1 MTTNHAA
8 YLSAGRVEDGQENT
22 WMNHA
27 IKAAIRIA
35 RVTDD
40 SVQADKELD

>member
-1 MTTNHAA
+1 
-8 YLSAGRVEDGQENT
+8 
-22 WMNHA
+22 MNHA